1 MSALRQKKSL
11 LSWALHANGGDGSKK
26 EIRKIQLGEENLVRA
41 ENRCVFTHTVRGGVA
56 KEASGKVTLKSRSQ
70 GRLEISI
77 SKGKGITLGESV
89 PRGPGGHVAS
99 WAVDVARP
107 TGPLS
112 ECE

>member
-1 MSALRQKKSL
+1 MSFRNWGACP
-11 LSWALHANGGDGSKK
+11 
-26 EIRKIQLGEENLVRA
+26 ILGEALFCHLPALGGAGLEKLAKCVCA
-41 ENRCVFTHTVRGGVA
+41 FMCVFMHIVWGGVA
-56 KEASGKVTLKSRSQ
+56 KEASGNVTLKSRSQ

-99 WAVDVARP
+99 WAADVAGP